1 MCCCCFDFKALEP
14 GSQLPWTEKGQTTNP
29 DNSEDAGN
37 KGHICIFKDMDD
49 GGGIADM
56 AVNSC
61 DIFRTLE

>member
-1 MCCCCFDFKALEP
+1 MCCCFDFEALGP
-14 GSQLPWTEKGQTTNP
+14 GSQLAWTKKGQTTSP

-37 KGHICIFKDMDD
+37 KGYIYFFKDMHD

-56 AVNSC
+56 AVNSF

>member
-1 MCCCCFDFKALEP
+1 MWCCCFDLEALRP
-14 GSQLPWTEKGQTTNP
+14 GSQLAWTEKAQTANP

-37 KGHICIFKDMDD
+37 KGHIGIFKDMDD